1 MNNSERVHSI
11 DLIYSEV
18 KKLDKIEIV
27 RAYVDNIIKNILS
40 EDDRKTAY
48 IHTYGVAEACSFI
61 ADKRRLNTE
70 LSYISGLLHDIYY
83 YKTGICFSHAHNG
96 AEMARVA
103 LLKMDVFSD
112 DEKVLILSA
121 IYHHSDITHVHDEY
135 DEVLKDA
142 DILQSFLYDPS
153 FKISY
158 RSIPRLNHML
168 NEFNIK
174 AVPIE
179 YGYSP
184 SEHAQLQNKRM
195 LLANIAEELA
205 AKRIVGEETDKVF
218 LEIIKYYPEASALK
232 ELKNA
237 WCAAFVY
244 HCCLKAGFQLP
255 LKPTPATFRLAGVG
269 AWYEWSK
276 HNNFC
281 FYEKDSFVPVR
292 GDIVIYNNIISV
304 ENKPQNSPWHDH
316 IGVVLSCEG
325 EQISVAEGNIDNN
338 NFSGIVTRMRDITI
352 GCYVRIPNDYV
363 YDGWKYDYK
372 TGEILNVD
380 YKSNL

>member
-1 MNNSERVHSI
+1 
-11 DLIYSEV
+11 V
-18 KKLDKIEIV
+18 KKLNRVEIV
-27 RAYVDNIIKNILS
+27 RAYVDDILKNIS
-40 EDDRKTAY
+40 SDDDRKTAY

-70 LSYISGLLHDIYY
+70 LAYISGLLHDIYA
-83 YKTGICFSHAHNG
+83 YKTGIYSGHAYNST
-96 AEMARVA
+96 EMSRVA
-103 LLKMDVFSD
+103 LRKMNVFSD
-112 DEKVLILSA
+112 DEKILILSA
-121 IYHHSDITHVHDEY
+121 IYHHSDIAHIHDEY
-135 DEVLKDA
+135 DEILKDA
-142 DILQSFLYDPS
+142 NILQPFLYDPS
-153 FKISY
+153 SKIY
-158 RSIPRLNHML
+158 YLAIPRFNNML

-184 SEHAQLQNKRM
+184 NEHAQFQNKRV

-205 AKRIVGEETDKVF
+205 VKRIAGEETDKNF
-218 LEIIKYYPEASALK
+218 LEIIKYYPEASAFK
-232 ELKNA
+232 ELKNG

-244 HCCLKAGFQLP
+244 HCCLKAGIQLP

-281 FYEKDSFVPVR
+281 FYEQESFVPAR
-292 GDIVIYNNIISV
+292 GDIVIYNNIIPV
-304 ENKPQNSPWHDH
+304 ENKPKDSPSHDH
-316 IGVVLSCEG
+316 IGVVLACEG
-325 EQISVAEGNIDNN
+325 KQISVAEGNIDNN
-338 NFSGIVTRMRDITI
+338 NLSGIVTRKRDITI
-352 GCYVRIPNDYV
+352 GCYVRITNDYV

-372 TGEILNVD
+372 TGEIRNVD